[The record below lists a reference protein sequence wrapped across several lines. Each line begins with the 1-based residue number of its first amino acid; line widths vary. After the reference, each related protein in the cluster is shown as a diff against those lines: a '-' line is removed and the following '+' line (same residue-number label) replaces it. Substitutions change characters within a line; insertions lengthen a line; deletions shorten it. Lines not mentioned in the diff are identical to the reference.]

1 MGFFA
6 TEIAIGAG
14 LAEYIVYSYWRAP
27 GSKQTVA
34 FFVFCFLRSL
44 LLHRFLCRIFSK
56 ASNLVRNESLI
67 ECISGFQEYIDSS

>member
-34 FFVFCFLRSL
+34 FFVFCFFAL
-44 LLHRFLCRIFSK
+44 
-56 ASNLVRNESLI
+56 ASI
-67 ECISGFQEYIDSS
+67 A